1 MAPSLRTTLLTST
14 TLVSTTL
21 SALSLATLYLTAHY
35 THGIEGAIRGGGL
48 YIWYGSVGSPERTQ
62 YWKDLDARDVTQDRF
77 HFDYDVENERWISVS
92 AALGLLAGLAGLA
105 MCGIRWWK
113 NKKQQVGLSLLR

>member
-1 MAPSLRTTLLTST
+1 M

-21 SALSLATLYLTAHY
+21 SALSLAAFYLTAHY

-48 YIWYGSVGSPERTQ
+48 YTWYGPVGSPERTQ
-62 YWKDLDARDVTQDRF
+62 YWKDFDARNVTQDRF
-77 HFDYDVENERWISVS
+77 HFDYDVENERWISAS

-105 MCGIRWWK
+105 MCTISCWK